1 MNDLEK
7 RWGRLIAGLERKFD
21 DEVSLK
27 GVLYLI
33 GVQELNFG
41 VKQFSREEKIN
52 VLHVATCKL
61 LSNYGYYKFNGVDKD
76 GWPHYT
82 ELRALK
88 NLSEKDQQKLIQEA
102 ILKYLNT

>member
-1 MNDLEK
+1 MKNLEK
-7 RWGRLIAGLERKFD
+7 KWEELISNLEKQFD
-21 DEVSLK
+21 DEMSLK

-41 VKQFSREEKIN
+41 IKRYDREQKIN

-61 LSNYGYYKFNGVDKD
+61 LSGYGYYKFDSIDED

-82 ELRALK
+82 ELKALQ
-88 NLSEKDQQKLIQEA
+88 NLSEKDQQDLIKEA
-102 ILKYLNT
+102 IISYIN